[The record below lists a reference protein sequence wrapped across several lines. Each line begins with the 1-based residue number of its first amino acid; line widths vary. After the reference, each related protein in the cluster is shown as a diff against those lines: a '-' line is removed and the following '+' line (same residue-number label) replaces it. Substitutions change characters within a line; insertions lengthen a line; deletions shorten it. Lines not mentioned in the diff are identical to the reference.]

1 MQFLSM
7 TVFPISLFPLFL
19 VEWPDFAVLDNDIFN
34 RKATMSAATSAG
46 GMLKSLVKNPGEG
59 RLDYFVFF
67 ASGDGGLSKTF
78 YLN

>member
-1 MQFLSM
+1 
-7 TVFPISLFPLFL
+7 
-19 VEWPDFAVLDNDIFN
+19 
-34 RKATMSAATSAG
+34 MSAATSAG